1 MSTLRDE
8 ILSYARER
16 FGTEP
21 DSPWDSEPTY
31 AVLRHKKSKK
41 WYGLIM
47 DIPREK
53 LGLEGGRTDILN
65 IKCDPVLIGSLIL
78 ADGYF
83 KAYHMSKEHWLTVI
97 LDGTVPLDSIIGLLE
112 QSFELTSEG
121 RG

>member
-21 DSPWDSEPTY
+21 DYPWDSEPTY

-97 LDGTVPLDSIIGLLE
+97 LDGTVLLDSIIGLLE

>member
-21 DSPWDSEPTY
+21 DYPWDSEPTY

-53 LGLEGGRTDILN
+53 LGLSGGRTDILN
-65 IKCDPVLIGSLIL
+65 QVRPRPDRL
-78 ADGYF
+78 ADTRRRLFQGISHV
-83 KAYHMSKEHWLTVI
+83 KRTLAHRHS
-97 LDGTVPLDSIIGLLE
+97 
-112 QSFELTSEG
+112 
-121 RG
+121 